1 MEARHELFCKAA
13 QLINDDLPRLFL
25 YERLLVDG
33 YNTKVQNFKVSPGA
47 SDFTFQSENWWL
59 KP

>member
-1 MEARHELFCKAA
+1 MTAVAA
-13 QLINDDLPRLFL
+13 QGPKI
-25 YERLLVDG
+25 LLVDG
-33 YNTKVQNFKVSPGA
+33 YNTKLQNFKVSPGT

>member
-1 MEARHELFCKAA
+1 MFCKAA